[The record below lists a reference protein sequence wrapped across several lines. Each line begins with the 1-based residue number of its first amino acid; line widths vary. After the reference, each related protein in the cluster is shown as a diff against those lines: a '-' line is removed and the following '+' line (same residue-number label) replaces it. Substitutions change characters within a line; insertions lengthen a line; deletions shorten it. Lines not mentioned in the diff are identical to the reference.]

1 MAKSKH
7 AEIVVIG
14 AGPGGYAAA
23 FRAADLGKQVIL
35 IDKDPTLGGVCLNR
49 GCIPSKALLHISKV
63 MEEASRLSKMGITYG
78 EPQID
83 LDAIRA
89 HKDKIVLKLNEG
101 IAQMAKARKVEWV
114 KGAATF
120 TSNTELSVKTDF
132 GDISIS
138 FNKCIV
144 AAGSVSAAIPGV
156 PAGHPSVLTSR
167 TALDLVD
174 IPKRLL
180 VVGGGII
187 GLELGQVYAALG
199 SKVSVV
205 ELLPHLLPGTD
216 SDLVKPLQQKLKK
229 QFESIQLSSKVTK
242 VEASEKGALEV
253 TIENENEN
261 EKGTKKELFNKV
273 LVSVGRKPNTGLLNI
288 EATGVEVNENGF
300 INVDVYQRTSEKN
313 IFAIGDIVGN
323 PMLAHKA
330 THEGKVAA
338 EVASGHPA
346 AMDARA
352 ISSVV
357 YTDPEIAWVGL
368 TELEAK
374 EKNIAYEKSEFPWS
388 ASGKALIVNAS
399 QGKTKIL
406 FNPKTKRV
414 LGVGIVGPGAGDL
427 ISEAALA
434 IEMGADAEDISL
446 TVHPHPTLGE
456 TFSAAAD
463 VFTGTIT
470 DLYIPPKKGK

>member
-89 HKDKIVLKLNEG
+89 HKDKIVLQLNEG

-120 TSNTELSVKTDF
+120 TSNTELSVKTDV

-144 AAGSVSAAIPGV
+144 AAGSVSATIPGV
-156 PAGHPSVLTSR
+156 PADHPSVLTSR

-187 GLELGQVYAALG
+187 GLELGQC
-199 SKVSVV
+199 
-205 ELLPHLLPGTD
+205 
-216 SDLVKPLQQKLKK
+216 
-229 QFESIQLSSKVTK
+229 
-242 VEASEKGALEV
+242 
-253 TIENENEN
+253 
-261 EKGTKKELFNKV
+261 
-273 LVSVGRKPNTGLLNI
+273 R
-288 EATGVEVNENGF
+288 
-300 INVDVYQRTSEKN
+300 
-313 IFAIGDIVGN
+313 
-323 PMLAHKA
+323 
-330 THEGKVAA
+330 
-338 EVASGHPA
+338 SG
-346 AMDARA
+346 
-352 ISSVV
+352 
-357 YTDPEIAWVGL
+357 
-368 TELEAK
+368 
-374 EKNIAYEKSEFPWS
+374 
-388 ASGKALIVNAS
+388 
-399 QGKTKIL
+399 
-406 FNPKTKRV
+406 
-414 LGVGIVGPGAGDL
+414 
-427 ISEAALA
+427 
-434 IEMGADAEDISL
+434 
-446 TVHPHPTLGE
+446 
-456 TFSAAAD
+456 
-463 VFTGTIT
+463 
-470 DLYIPPKKGK
+470 